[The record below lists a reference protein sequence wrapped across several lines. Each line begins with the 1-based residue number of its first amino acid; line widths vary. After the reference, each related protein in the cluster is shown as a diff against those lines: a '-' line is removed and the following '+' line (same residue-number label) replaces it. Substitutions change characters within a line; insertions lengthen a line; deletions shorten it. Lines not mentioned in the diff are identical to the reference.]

1 MRIRPGPLICQW
13 GVQGRGFEV
22 NEADRAG
29 AAPRRQR
36 ARLEDFPGG
45 SKPGSGSGQGP
56 AQRTG
61 GSGAQ

>member
-13 GVQGRGFEV
+13 GVQGRGFEE

-29 AAPRRQR
+29 TAPRRQR

-45 SKPGSGSGQGP
+45 NREGSESGRGP
-56 AQRTG
+56 AQWTG
-61 GSGAQ
+61 GD